1 MAATL
6 GCNTAHVLY
15 NAPVAGN
22 RTVGEPSTSSI
33 FRLPLRR
40 RRGDG
45 GSKKLSLKLSGRRVV
60 NVGPLLAR
68 ASLPSEGD
76 KIVELASEK
85 AVESGQQFEQDAKK
99 LSNGHSPAELD
110 AQVDDASDAASLDN
124 NVREKAVDVASDMA
138 VDSSEDVDALAKK
151 DAEPFAAE
159 YGRSIEEAAEG
170 LETKAAEISERE
182 AKKESGT
189 TLESRADSAPFF
201 KDQVI
206 KEKVLDVASSSAIDE
221 GPEVQET
228 AQRDASDM
236 TNKVGGDLRR
246 NKVTIVGMA
255 DAASKLEGDRSGS
268 DRSGVTKE
276 AKEKT
281 NEVRQNIGGQLE
293 GLSRTISKNLKEG
306 IDSSRPTIEEL
317 SRKAEEGVKAG
328 RENLDYAAEGAS
340 ELSGDAREALDG
352 AKGVLDKRLKV
363 INLAAEEARE
373 TGSMVAELAAK
384 GWDALTKTTERIVDN
399 FQKNIGDAKETAQEK
414 TREAQQKA
422 QETAEQAQRTFGEV
436 KENVEAKSAEL
447 TETAQEKA
455 KLARQKAEESVSNA
469 QSKFDEVKG
478 DVQTR
483 ATEFKDTAQEKAS
496 EARQRAE
503 ETADKAQDK
512 ASEVKDNVQ
521 SKTGELKVAAQ
532 EKSEEAARR
541 AEDTTESAKSKAGE
555 LKDTAQEKA
564 GEAKQ
569 SAKETADRARD
580 QFDETKDTVQS
591 KTDELKNTAQE
602 KASESKAKLED
613 TAVEA
618 KTKTEELSASAKQ
631 RAGNAQQD
639 VESKAGQAKDAGS
652 SVVDSGEKSISNV
665 ANKMNG
671 NGNHE
676 SSTTAT
682 GTAVGSTPGWDSVQK
697 TGSTNGNNSESK
709 SHVESAVGKTP
720 GSEAS
725 ARYEDSGKVNDEW
738 KGKSN

>member
-1 MAATL
+1 VNI
-6 GCNTAHVLY
+6 G
-15 NAPVAGN
+15 
-22 RTVGEPSTSSI
+22 PS
-33 FRLPLRR
+33 
-40 RRGDG
+40 
-45 GSKKLSLKLSGRRVV
+45 
-60 NVGPLLAR
+60 LAR
-68 ASLPSEGD
+68 ASLPGEGD

-85 AVESGQQFEQDAKK
+85 AVESDQQFEQDTKK

-110 AQVDDASDAASLDN
+110 AKVDDASDAASLDN

-159 YGRSIEEAAEG
+159 YGRSIEEAAEA
-170 LETKAAEISERE
+170 LETKAEEISERE

-189 TLESRADSAPFF
+189 TSESGADSAPFF

-246 NKVTIVGMA
+246 NKVTIEGMA

-268 DRSGVTKE
+268 DIDTGVTKQE
-276 AKEKT
+276 KEKT

-373 TGSMVAELAAK
+373 TGSMVAGLAAK
-384 GWDALTKTTERIVDN
+384 GWDALTKTTERFVDN
-399 FQKNIGDAKETAQEK
+399 FQKNVGVAQGTAQEK

-455 KLARQKAEESVSNA
+455 KLARQKAEETVSNA

-496 EARQRAE
+496 EAKQRAE

-512 ASEVKDNVQ
+512 AGEVKDNVQ
-521 SKTGELKVAAQ
+521 AKTGELKDAAQ

-541 AEDTTESAKSKAGE
+541 AEDTTEGAKSKAGE

-580 QFDETKDTVQS
+580 QFDETKDKVQS
-591 KTDELKNTAQE
+591 KTD
-602 KASESKAKLED
+602 
-613 TAVEA
+613 
-618 KTKTEELSASAKQ
+618 ELSASAKQ

-639 VESKAGQAKDAGS
+639 VESKAGQAKDASS
-652 SVVDSGEKSISNV
+652 SVVDSGKKSISNV

-697 TGSTNGNNSESK
+697 TGSANGNSTESK
-709 SHVESAVGKTP
+709 TDVESAVGQTR
-720 GSEAS
+720 GSDAS
-725 ARYEDSGKVNDEW
+725 SRYADSGKVNDEW
-738 KGKSN
+738 KGKAN